1 VKSEDNE
8 GANEGRNE
16 GVNEG
21 VKRGLRGGREG
32 VEPLPPH
39 PEAPFYKGV
48 SEDLEGLGVFS

>member
-1 VKSEDNE
+1 MRDAMRDAMRGSM
-8 GANEGRNE
+8 
-16 GVNEG
+16 
-21 VKRGLRGGREG
+21 RGLRGGREG